1 MNKKMIKLTTAIAA
15 IVAAS
20 AAQAAT
26 LYSND
31 FEGQAGVNGI
41 AGFVIGN
48 ETAGGGWY
56 ANFGAPN
63 AEHEGL
69 NGYSSV
75 VTNEGGTGNTSGA
88 QLKTYSDYNPWGPH
102 QGWNSDTGFVTT
114 KVYHE
119 LGAIGADQL
128 GKTITFSFD
137 AKKGNIDE
145 SQASAAAYLAVI
157 KVSDFSYAEVS
168 GSTPVA
174 NTSIGA
180 DWGSYSTSFVV
191 DAGMIGEV
199 LQIGFSNTA
208 NAQWAAT
215 GMVYDN
221 LEVTSVPV
229 PAAAWLMGSA
239 LLGLAGVKR
248 SRK

>member
-1 MNKKMIKLTTAIAA
+1 MKTMKLALLASSIM
-15 IVAAS
+15 AAS
-20 AAQAAT
+20 AAQSAT
-26 LYSND
+26 LYSNN
-31 FEGQAGVNGI
+31 FEGQVSNPAI

-48 ETAGGGWY
+48 ETNYGGWY
-56 ANFGAPN
+56 AGMGAEN
-63 AEHEGL
+63 AELLGL
-69 NGYSSV
+69 NGYASV
-75 VTNEGGTGNTSGA
+75 VNNEGGTGNTSGA
-88 QLKTYSDYNPWGPH
+88 QLKTYSDYNGWGPH
-102 QGWNSDTGFVTT
+102 QGWNAGTGFVTT
-114 KVYHE
+114 KLYHE
-119 LGAIGADQL
+119 MGAISSDLL
-128 GKTITFSFD
+128 GKTISFSFD

-145 SQASAAAYLAVI
+145 SLSSASAYLAVI
-157 KVSDFSYAEVS
+157 KVSDGSYAEVS

-174 NTSIGA
+174 NTSIGT

-191 DAGMIGEV
+191 DAGMIGET

-239 LLGLAGVKR
+239 LLGLAGMKR
-248 SRK
+248 ARK